1 MVKVKILA
9 INPGSTSTK
18 VAILELNMNTAD
30 EKDII
35 NQVFSINIKHST
47 EKIDEFP
54 NIATQYQWRK
64 QCILDELKANH
75 INISDIKYVIG
86 RGGLV
91 KSISSGIYRINDLML
106 EDLRI
111 GYNGEHACNLGGLIA
126 DDIAKS
132 IGVESFIADP
142 VVVDEMAPIA
152 KVAGHPLFQRKSI
165 FHALNQK
172 AIARMYAKR
181 VGEEYEKLNLIVVH
195 MGGGVSIGTHQRGLV
210 VDVNQALN
218 GEGPFSPERS
228 GTLPVGDLI
237 KVCFS
242 GKYSEAELNK
252 MVVGKGGFVAYLGT
266 NNALEVEERTK
277 NGDKEAEFYSS
288 AMAYQI
294 AKEIG
299 ASATI
304 LKGKV
309 DAILLTGGIAYDKSF
324 VQNIAQYV
332 GFIGPVEV
340 FPGEDEMHAL
350 ALNVYLMLT
359 GEIPCKEYN

>member
-181 VGEEYEKLNLIVVH
+181 VAKQI
-195 MGGGVSIGTHQRGLV
+195 R
-210 VDVNQALN
+210 
-218 GEGPFSPERS
+218 R
-228 GTLPVGDLI
+228 
-237 KVCFS
+237 
-242 GKYSEAELNK
+242 
-252 MVVGKGGFVAYLGT
+252 
-266 NNALEVEERTK
+266 EER
-277 NGDKEAEFYSS
+277 
-288 AMAYQI
+288 
-294 AKEIG
+294 
-299 ASATI
+299 
-304 LKGKV
+304 
-309 DAILLTGGIAYDKSF
+309 
-324 VQNIAQYV
+324 
-332 GFIGPVEV
+332 
-340 FPGEDEMHAL
+340 
-350 ALNVYLMLT
+350 
-359 GEIPCKEYN
+359 